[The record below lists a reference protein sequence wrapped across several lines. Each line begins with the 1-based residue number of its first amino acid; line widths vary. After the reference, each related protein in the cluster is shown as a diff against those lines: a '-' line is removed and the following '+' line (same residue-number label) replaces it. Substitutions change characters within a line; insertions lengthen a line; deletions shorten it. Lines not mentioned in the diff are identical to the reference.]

1 MCSHSSD
8 PMFENIL
15 ADALVRLVMASD
27 GVSEAE
33 LRLVLE
39 NARRAV
45 VARDFAA
52 MIARGKESGADG
64 RRTVA
69 GDARAEAVLWA
80 C

>member
-1 MCSHSSD
+1 MCGHSSD
-8 PMFENIL
+8 LTFENIL
-15 ADALVRLVMASD
+15 ADTLVRLVMASD

-52 MIARGKESGADG
+52 IVRHKESGAIG
-64 RRTVA
+64 LRTVA
-69 GDARAEAVLWA
+69 GDARTEAMLWH

>member
-1 MCSHSSD
+1 MSMCGHGPD
-8 PMFENIL
+8 LTFENIL

-45 VARDFAA
+45 AARDFPTGFPRYKRSPAA
-52 MIARGKESGADG
+52 PHTIA
-64 RRTVA
+64 
-69 GDARAEAVLWA
+69 DARAEALL
-80 C
+80 CEC

>member
-1 MCSHSSD
+1 MCSHSSVLT
-8 PMFENIL
+8 FENIL

-45 VARDFAA
+45 VARDFAVETA
-52 MIARGKESGADG
+52 HYKRSSAAEIPAGAP
-64 RRTVA
+64 
-69 GDARAEAVLWA
+69 DARAQALLWY